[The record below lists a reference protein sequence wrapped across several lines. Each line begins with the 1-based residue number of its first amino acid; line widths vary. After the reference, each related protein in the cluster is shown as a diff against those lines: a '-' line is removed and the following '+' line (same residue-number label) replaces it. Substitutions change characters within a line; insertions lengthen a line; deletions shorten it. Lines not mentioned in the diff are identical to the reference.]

1 MTAPGRA
8 ATSPKRRRRTAI
20 GAGLGLAVLIAS
32 SPACAAF
39 IEMPTNQASA
49 QSGAPPRRLAPVERG
64 PIKPPPVAQSSA
76 NPRRFR
82 PAPPPPP
89 RPKPSPMPNLTGM
102 PLALAMAILARQGL
116 AASQV
121 SPTASDAPA
130 NWVVGQQPFPQAP
143 VTPGARIV
151 LTVSNGPPRPVQ
163 PLPPPR
169 PVQPP
174 PPPIFPPRRP
184 PPPPPNGFNG
194 GVPVQPPAAAPSPP
208 APAAP
213 PTLESPPV
221 APAPVRPKPPSS
233 APAPSAAPV
242 ASAAPSNAGAPSAA
256 NPAVPPAPVAPVA
269 PPNPGPTDQADALGW
284 ARAHPGWLAAL
295 VAALAAGAAGLG
307 WALRRRPPVIPS
319 GPVLPVAPVIVTAS
333 MVGPPHS
340 EIQNVQPPPGP
351 AIGLSWRIDPPE
363 ARLEGPSQTTEEP
376 KP

>member
-76 NPRRFR
+76 NPRPFR

-151 LTVSNGPPRPVQ
+151 LTVSNGPPRPAQ

-221 APAPVRPKPPSS
+221 APAPVRPKPSSS
-233 APAPSAAPV
+233 APAPAPRPWRRPRLRTPALHPPPTPPFLARRSHRLRWSRRRTPARRTRPMRSV
-242 ASAAPSNAGAPSAA
+242 GRGRIPAGWRPWSPPWPPARRASAGRSGAGRRSSRPGRCFPSH
-256 NPAVPPAPVAPVA
+256 
-269 PPNPGPTDQADALGW
+269 
-284 ARAHPGWLAAL
+284 R
-295 VAALAAGAAGLG
+295 
-307 WALRRRPPVIPS
+307 
-319 GPVLPVAPVIVTAS
+319 
-333 MVGPPHS
+333 
-340 EIQNVQPPPGP
+340 
-351 AIGLSWRIDPPE
+351 
-363 ARLEGPSQTTEEP
+363 
-376 KP
+376 